1 LKNECGLNAQIH
13 AHSDLRLE
21 ILQLKFPMEIQPHEI
36 VAGDAICVGQLDV
49 D

>member
-1 LKNECGLNAQIH
+1 LKNECGLNAHIH

-21 ILQLKFPMEIQPHEI
+21 ILRLTFLKTQPHEI